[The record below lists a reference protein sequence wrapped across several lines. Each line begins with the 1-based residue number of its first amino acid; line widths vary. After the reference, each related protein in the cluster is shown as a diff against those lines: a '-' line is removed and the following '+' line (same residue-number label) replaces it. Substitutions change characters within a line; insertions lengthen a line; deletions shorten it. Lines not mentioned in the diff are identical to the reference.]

1 MRLNGKILVRKSAYN
16 VLSRNIR
23 ILDECT
29 KHNNIEYLDM
39 DDHSTWL
46 TDTPKDKLLEY
57 YDICRHSYAVTFNKV
72 KLPVRD
78 KHMYDLVIT
87 VNKNSRL
94 EKENVL
100 VFSLL
105 TFLLKGCY
113 IDKNGCPAIASTA
126 NPEEYIN
133 ISQYSEFDE
142 DYTPILSN
150 LNVVDKKVYFF
161 YNHDKN
167 FDFMDFN
174 IIDWLCKEV
183 INDSDP
189 DIVLGYNEYG
199 FNFTFVK
206 GLATSLHHLMSA
218 AKLYSSLQ
226 SVIRVYDIRYL
237 MYKLNRSSDVK
248 KYNTHIST
256 SGSFIKF
263 LEDNKELPEAFK
275 RVFEHI
281 KAINIYPDMP
291 SIPFN
296 EIDYSSIYFVDM
308 YHNYPVVCD
317 EVLETARKHNEFVAE
332 VYFSGNKR
340 VLFMVYKVK
349 ESDNKI
355 LTTGEPVLNDDEL
368 AVFFKNK
375 K

>member
-1 MRLNGKILVRKSAYN
+1 M
-16 VLSRNIR
+16 
-23 ILDECT
+23 
-29 KHNNIEYLDM
+29 
-39 DDHSTWL
+39 
-46 TDTPKDKLLEY
+46 
-57 YDICRHSYAVTFNKV
+57 
-72 KLPVRD
+72 
-78 KHMYDLVIT
+78 
-87 VNKNSRL
+87 
-94 EKENVL
+94 
-100 VFSLL
+100 
-105 TFLLKGCY
+105 
-113 IDKNGCPAIASTA
+113 
-126 NPEEYIN
+126 
-133 ISQYSEFDE
+133 
-142 DYTPILSN
+142 
-150 LNVVDKKVYFF
+150 VDKKVYFF

-275 RVFEHI
+275 RVFERI